1 MNRLRR
7 ILVSFCIMLNLA
19 GFGLLFLVLANGSTV
34 GDVVLIAGN
43 DAVLLFVASLFGL
56 LFNLILAVALWRGGV
71 RTRRLEAELR
81 REASYPPD

>member
-7 ILVSFCIMLNLA
+7 MLVSFCIMLNLA

-81 REASYPPD
+81 RERSAVPG

>member
-7 ILVSFCIMLNLA
+7 MLVSFCILLNLA
-19 GFGLLFLVLANGSTV
+19 GFGLLFLVLSNGSTV
-34 GDVVLIAGN
+34 GDVVLIASS

-56 LFNLILAVALWRGGV
+56 PFNLILAVTLWRGGM

-81 REASYPPD
+81 RERSSVLE

>member
-7 ILVSFCIMLNLA
+7 MLVSFCIMLNLA
-19 GFGLLFLVLANGSTV
+19 GFGLLFLVLSNGFTQ
-34 GDVVLIAGN
+34 GDLHLIRSD

-56 LFNLILAVALWRGGV
+56 LFNLILAVALWRGGI

-81 REASYPPD
+81 RERASVSG